1 MIKRSWDG
9 WERERARKR
18 AHRDGAGHSGKIVP
32 LAKAVEEWV
41 DQHRAVEKLGE
52 VEVFSRWA
60 ELVGEAVAQQ
70 TEPIRLEKGRLVVR
84 VKTSTWRHQLLFMRR
99 ELIASLNGRIGQK
112 VIKEI
117 VFTG

>member
-1 MIKRSWDG
+1 MIRRSWDG
-9 WERERARKR
+9 WERERTHKM
-18 AHRDGAGHSGKIVP
+18 AHRDGAGHRGKVVS
-32 LAKAVEEWV
+32 LSQAVREWV
-41 DQHRAVEKLGE
+41 DQHHAGEKLGE
-52 VEVFSRWA
+52 AEVFTRWA

-99 ELIASLNGRIGQK
+99 ELIATMNGRIGHK
-112 VIKEI
+112 VIREI